1 MQTIHIDVAEN
12 KVDILLNIIKNLKED
27 IIEGYSVSSSDEKD
41 AFYDER
47 KKRLH
52 LLRKDI
58 KSGKEQTY
66 DFEIAT
72 DTLLEELQA

>member
-27 IIEGYSVSSSDEKD
+27 IVEGYTVSSSDEKD

-52 LLRKDI
+52 LLRQDI

-66 DFEIAT
+66 DFETST

>member
-1 MQTIHIDVAEN
+1 MQTIHIDIAEN

-27 IIEGYSVSSSDEKD
+27 IIEGYTVSSLDGKD
-41 AFYDER
+41 VFYDER

-58 KSGKEQTY
+58 KSGKEQMY
-66 DFEIAT
+66 DFETAS